1 MLQQVVRVLVY
12 RPFAKYHKP
21 VIRPMN
27 NQGEIV
33 NRPSQIYFDG
43 EVKDDYFDIKIGGQ
57 SFVASGNGKSQI
69 RTNKR
74 ELQEK
79 I

>member
-1 MLQQVVRVLVY
+1 MLCIEQNQLIEDAATGSANL
-12 RPFAKYHKP
+12 FDLLLKYHKP

-57 SFVASGNGKSQI
+57 SQFVASGNGKSQ
-69 RTNKR
+69 
-74 ELQEK
+74 
-79 I
+79 

>member
-1 MLQQVVRVLVY
+1 
-12 RPFAKYHKP
+12 
-21 VIRPMN
+21 MN

-57 SFVASGNGKSQI
+57 SQFVASGNG
-69 RTNKR
+69 NK
-74 ELQEK
+74 
-79 I
+79 